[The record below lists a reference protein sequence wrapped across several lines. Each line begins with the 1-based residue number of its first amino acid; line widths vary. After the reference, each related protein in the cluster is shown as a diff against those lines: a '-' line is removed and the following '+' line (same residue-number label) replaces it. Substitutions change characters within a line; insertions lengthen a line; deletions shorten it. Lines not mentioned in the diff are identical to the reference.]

1 MLCNIIRDGVK
12 TMQQSIESHL
22 LCRRSVVA
30 YFAWD
35 ERVKKVVYRNNGLQ
49 NGLHTLRAHT
59 FVEMVIL
66 NVIGQLQKSLVS
78 LKL

>member
-1 MLCNIIRDGVK
+1 MH
-12 TMQQSIESHL
+12 SL
-22 LCRRSVVA
+22 LLLYRSVA
-30 YFAWD
+30 FAWD

-49 NGLHTLRAHT
+49 NRLCADT
-59 FVEMVIL
+59 FVEKVIL